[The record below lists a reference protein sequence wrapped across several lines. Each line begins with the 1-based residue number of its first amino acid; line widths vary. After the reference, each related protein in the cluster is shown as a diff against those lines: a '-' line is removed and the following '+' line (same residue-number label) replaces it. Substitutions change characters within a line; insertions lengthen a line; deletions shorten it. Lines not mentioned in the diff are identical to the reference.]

1 MKTEDLGITGM
12 TCAACAI
19 AVERSVK
26 KLEGVVSAAVNP
38 ATEKLTVEYD
48 ETLVGDNAL
57 KASIEKA
64 GYGVAQPSAAKTVV
78 IPVRGMTCAACSAAI
93 ERALRKL
100 AGVTSASVN
109 LTTEKATIVY
119 DPALVRVSALKNA
132 ITAAGYTPLDVEV
145 TAANVDE
152 DAQRKAQETRS
163 LWQRFIV
170 SALFAAPLL
179 YLAMGSMIPWLGWR
193 IPSWLSPMDFPLRY
207 ALVEIGLVI
216 PCIAAGYR
224 FYIVGFRAIW
234 HRAPNMDSLIAM
246 GTSAA
251 ILYSTYSTWRIAQ
264 GSFDAV
270 GELYF
275 ETAGVILT
283 LILLGKSLESVSKG
297 RTSQAIKKLMNLA
310 PKTAIVVQGD
320 REVELPVAE
329 VEVGDIIRV
338 RPGEKVP
345 VDGEVMTGATSID
358 ESMLTGESIPVEKH
372 PGDKVVGASINGNGS
387 ITFRATHVGADTVL

>member
-1 MKTEDLGITGM
+1 MLGEPRRPDCNSMPGVHNCLVADSGDLDRIQAHPWRGGVPTDVEQAAARGGNREEHLKTEDLGITGM

-48 ETLVGDNAL
+48 ETRVDDEAL
-57 KASIEKA
+57 KLSIEKA

-145 TAANVDE
+145 TAVNVDE
-152 DAQRKAQETRS
+152 DAKRKAQETRS

-179 YLAMGSMIPWLGWR
+179 YPVS
-193 IPSWLSPMDFPLRY
+193 Y
-207 ALVEIGLVI
+207 T
-216 PCIAAGYR
+216 
-224 FYIVGFRAIW
+224 
-234 HRAPNMDSLIAM
+234 H
-246 GTSAA
+246 
-251 ILYSTYSTWRIAQ
+251 
-264 GSFDAV
+264 
-270 GELYF
+270 
-275 ETAGVILT
+275 LT
-283 LILLGKSLESVSKG
+283 LPTIYS
-297 RTSQAIKKLMNLA
+297 
-310 PKTAIVVQGD
+310 
-320 REVELPVAE
+320 
-329 VEVGDIIRV
+329 
-338 RPGEKVP
+338 
-345 VDGEVMTGATSID
+345 
-358 ESMLTGESIPVEKH
+358 
-372 PGDKVVGASINGNGS
+372 
-387 ITFRATHVGADTVL
+387 